1 MLGDIYYSNHY
12 KNVVTSFAGEIRDR
26 GVGVTSDHVF
36 ILGVDKVDFLKIPHV
51 CQGCWTTV
59 FVIYKGGFNNGR
71 YMIKSEN
78 TGAKT
83 GYFDC
88 HGPPKPTVERSC
100 IIGDSGEVTGFT
112 GLISQIDIYK
122 GTDLLSIP
130 NALRDLLFFDHRP
143 KDYTLYDGNLD
154 KLRMNEQ
161 CSYFFSSKGD
171 FILNHTGVIAGLKS
185 QSIIRNRD
193 AMERAALWGSLKI
206 EKIPGT
212 EFLAVRIVGNTLEVE
227 NVNIAKGKLN
237 SYTCVAITFKLY
249 NEIPREDAFLISNSD
264 NTRAIGIDS
273 DFNIFVLG
281 DDSKIPVW
289 TGKMNLRGYNTLFVL
304 WSNIDNMDYS
314 YVYYNNRKTKFETKI
329 NRAESIE
336 ETLYICGT
344 SDHKRDRN
352 FKGYISALD
361 VYTAI
366 EPIETFP
373 EVLMEKLL
381 EDHYTRR

>member
-1 MLGDIYYSNHY
+1 MRSVSAKPLEGASKVLEKIGDRYAILFGKNTFKSDGVKLFPWIEDKRTLTYLCVTFQLLGDIYYSNHY

-36 ILGVDKVDFLKIPHV
+36 ILGVDKVDFIKIPHV

-212 EFLAVRIVGNTLEVE
+212 EFLAVRIVGNTSEVK
-227 NVNIAKGKLN
+227 NVNIAQGN
-237 SYTCVAITFKLY
+237 STVI
-249 NEIPREDAFLISNSD
+249 R
-264 NTRAIGIDS
+264 
-273 DFNIFVLG
+273 VLQ
-281 DDSKIPVW
+281 
-289 TGKMNLRGYNTLFVL
+289 
-304 WSNIDNMDYS
+304 
-314 YVYYNNRKTKFETKI
+314 
-329 NRAESIE
+329 
-336 ETLYICGT
+336 
-344 SDHKRDRN
+344 
-352 FKGYISALD
+352 
-361 VYTAI
+361 
-366 EPIETFP
+366 
-373 EVLMEKLL
+373 
-381 EDHYTRR
+381 